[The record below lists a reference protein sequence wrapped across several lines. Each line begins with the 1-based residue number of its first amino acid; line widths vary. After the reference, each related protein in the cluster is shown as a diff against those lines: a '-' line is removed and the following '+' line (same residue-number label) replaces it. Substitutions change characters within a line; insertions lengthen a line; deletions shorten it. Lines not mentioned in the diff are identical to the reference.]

1 MRAHF
6 SLIVLTFSLLH
17 PCHGEAPLATWEIHD
32 CLGHEWNDELLYY
45 DIELDASTTSD
56 QALHAFDNEGE
67 PVPVQILSRTKDK
80 DGQVSAVRLALL
92 TDLAPFS
99 QRRFI
104 LTTAERRFPQPDLSC
119 EQQGD
124 RWLLGTSK
132 IGVAV
137 PAGRSNEGEAT
148 SIGEVPAPILSIR
161 GADAAWVGKGWFTGK
176 MTVVSW
182 RSELLAK
189 GPVFAWARVSYDF
202 GNDRSYSVDIR
213 VPAGQ
218 PVVLVREE
226 RNLPEVTR
234 YVTDP
239 AMGDVFH
246 LALAA
251 GLERNTVFSKRE
263 LGSEG
268 HFVEP
273 GPNFKGT
280 YLTPAQMHWQKS
292 CCNIVGTWREE
303 AKPELDA
310 TDDDAKGIEPD
321 KEMQKAMGEDKQVP
335 FIGLFPRFL
344 SHWSRPHYTF
354 VPLVWDQELGLV
366 ARFFLNHGSREWGL
380 MAGGHRDM
388 VVKRGRGGEG
398 RFDGY
403 YDALFLNNK
412 WGETPLDKVKDWT
425 LDWGGVRYEPGKKY
439 GLAGIGRGTMLY
451 FAKQFLL
458 GGQKWHETYIHQHQ
472 CWTGEGDAW
481 AQYREYVKDLAE
493 PKRLSIRAGAAFTM
507 YKQTDQDYW
516 PSKNWIGPANPNMI
530 FMGNAATL
538 LGSLAIHD
546 HPMARQWVR
555 VGLEAVRRNLY
566 NSTSVDG
573 AWIECPG
580 YDGAGAQPI
589 LRAAL
594 DLRRTGLGD
603 LISDGHL
610 LKVAMYHANMVT
622 PPDPRT
628 SDNGRHLPEYG
639 DSWDLQR
646 GRIGPRPHYWKR
658 LVPILKDSH
667 PKEMGQV
674 LWSLG
679 EKEGPI
685 PIIPIEGKSRWVRG
699 FGAIFRHGFN
709 TPHESYLAIHQNS
722 FGYGHYHFDL
732 GSLYFFGKGAPL
744 SVDWPSCYTP
754 QIKESWMHN
763 CVSVARMGRFAYRGR
778 VKGCGLLPRVDYTRS
793 RVYYDRAFPP
803 KDGEVDDGVQGDIP
817 QHCWQRQVLFVKSP
831 DPSKATYLVVRD
843 GVRDER
849 MTEWSL
855 WTLSRKLR
863 LQKRRADVEG
873 IYGVDMTISFFVSP
887 DGVPKTE
894 LFGFGL
900 IPPKSEKLMAEAP
913 IEEQMGEGEVEEL
926 DLGEEPAK
934 TEPGVT
940 EVVTRQKYLMQQNV
954 VRMMCPEGG
963 QYGAVVYPRRP
974 KEPSPTIQPGDE
986 GTVTVLVDGLKET
999 ILVYPAD
1006 RDVRTDGAAFKGRA
1020 GVVSR
1025 SAQGTELHLLEGDRL
1040 ELKEGLGIRATGPV
1054 SLQIGRDG
1062 RVTIHTDGKERE
1074 IQFALPDAD
1083 RKRITQGTGAAIV
1096 QARPGSL
1103 TVKVKQGPQSLVLE

>member
-1 MRAHF
+1 MRTAVF
-6 SLIVLTFSLLH
+6 LVALILPAGH
-17 PCHGEAPLATWEIHD
+17 PCRGETPLATWEIHD
-32 CLGHEWNDELLYY
+32 CLGHEWKDELLYY
-45 DIELDASTTSD
+45 DIELTRSIERD
-56 QALHAFDNEGE
+56 QALYAVDSEDT
-67 PVPVQILSRTKDK
+67 PVPVQVLSRTRDK
-80 DGQVSAVRLALL
+80 DDRVSGVLLALI
-92 TDLAPFS
+92 TDLAPFG
-99 QRRFI
+99 QRRFL
-104 LTTAERRFPQPDLSC
+104 LTTTEGQIPKPDLSC
-119 EQQGD
+119 EQQGE

-137 PAGRSNEGEAT
+137 PAGASKEGGTTPIGEA
-148 SIGEVPAPILSIR
+148 PAPILSIR
-161 GADAAWVGKGWFTGK
+161 GADTDWVGKGWFTGE
-176 MTVVSW
+176 MEVVSW
-182 RSELLAK
+182 KSELLAE
-189 GPVFAWARVSYDF
+189 GPVFAWAKISYDL
-202 GNDRSYSVDIR
+202 GNDRTYTVDVR

-226 RNLPEVTR
+226 RNLPAITR
-234 YVTDP
+234 YTTDP
-239 AMGDVFH
+239 AQGNVFH

-251 GLERNTVFSKRE
+251 GLKPNTVFSKRE

-292 CCNIVGTWREE
+292 CCNIVGTWREK
-303 AKPELDA
+303 ARPKLDA
-310 TDDDAKGIEPD
+310 TDDAKGVEPD
-321 KEMQKAMGEDKQVP
+321 KEMQKAMGEDMQAP
-335 FIGLFPRFL
+335 LIGLFPRFL
-344 SHWSRPHYTF
+344 SHWSRPHHTF
-354 VPLVWDQELGLV
+354 VPLVWDQEAGLV

-380 MAGGHRDM
+380 MAGGQWDL
-388 VVKRGRGGEG
+388 VVKRGPGGEG

-412 WGETPLDKVKDWT
+412 WGETPLDKVKDWV
-425 LDWGGVRYEPGKKY
+425 LDWGDVRYEPRKQY
-439 GLAGIGRGTMLY
+439 ELAGIGRGTMLY

-481 AQYREYVKDLAE
+481 AQYREYVRDLAE

-538 LGSLAIHD
+538 MGALAIHD
-546 HPMARQWVR
+546 HPMAKQWAELGLNVVRQ
-555 VGLEAVRRNLY
+555 NLY

-580 YDGAGAQPI
+580 YDGAGVQPI

-594 DLRRTGLGD
+594 DLHRTGLGD

-628 SDNGRHLPEYG
+628 SDSGRHLPEYG
-639 DSWDLQR
+639 DSWDLQT
-646 GRIGPRPHYWKR
+646 GKIGPRPYYWKR

-667 PKEMGQV
+667 PNEMGQV

-679 EKEGPI
+679 EEEGPV
-685 PIIPIEGKSRWVRG
+685 PIVPIEGKSRWMRG
-699 FGAIFRHGFN
+699 FGVIFRHGFN
-709 TPHESYLAIHQNS
+709 TPHETYLAIHQNS

-744 SVDWPSCYTP
+744 IVDWPSCYTP

-778 VKGCGLLPRVDYTRS
+778 VENCSLLPRVDYTRS

-803 KDGEVDDGVQGDIP
+803 KDGEVDDGVEGDIP
-817 QHCWQRQVLFVKSP
+817 EHCWQRQVLFLKSP

-843 GVRDER
+843 AVRDER

-863 LQKRRADVEG
+863 LQRGRADIEG
-873 IYGVDMTISFFVSP
+873 IYGVDMAIRFFVGP
-887 DGVPKTE
+887 DQTPTTE

-900 IPPKSEKLMAEAP
+900 IPPKSEKLMAETP

-954 VRMMCPEGG
+954 VRMTCPKGG
-963 QYGAVVYPRRP
+963 QYGAVIYPRRP
-974 KEPSPTIQPGDE
+974 KEPVPVIQSGDE
-986 GTVTVLVDGLKET
+986 GTVTVSVDGLKET
-999 ILVYPAD
+999 VFVYPAD
-1006 RDVRTDGAAFKGRA
+1006 RDVSIDDVTFKGRA

-1025 SAQGTELHLLEGDRL
+1025 SARGTELHLLEGDRL
-1040 ELKEGLGIRATGPV
+1040 ELKEGLGIRGAGPA
-1054 SLQIGRDG
+1054 SLQVEKNG
-1062 RVTIHTDGKERE
+1062 RVTVHTDGKARE
-1074 IQFALPDAD
+1074 IELMLRDAD
-1083 RKRITQGTGAAIV
+1083 KRRITWGAGAVIV
-1096 QARPGSL
+1096 QSKRDSL
-1103 TVKVKQGPQSLVLE
+1103 VIKVKEGPQNVVLE